1 MLRLAALLT
10 LALMLVLPVT
20 SFAQS
25 ELRTKRIVKKRT
37 VTVPKGAPKDASND
51 TGSSQSDPDDEE
63 PTYRIELD
71 DRESRFLLGVY
82 GQISQFAFDGRG
94 LLGSAIEAVASYALT
109 HKIAGNFSVA
119 QALDPSTLSI
129 LYTGFR
135 VSGAYAFMGNF
146 VERESTLNVGGQTS
160 FISKLGQGPLFAAD
174 LGMEQLLFNATGR
187 IVPATGLS
195 AGVRYDRSLWKIN
208 MSFAARY
215 GQLVIAEKSS
225 TMMSGG
231 IGFLLRF

>member
-1 MLRLAALLT
+1 MLRLAALLI
-10 LALMLVLPVT
+10 LALSLLAPT
-20 SFAQS
+20 AGNAQS
-25 ELRTKRIVKKRT
+25 ELRTKRIVRKRT
-37 VTVPKGAPKDASND
+37 VAVPVDKEKVSAV
-51 TGSSQSDPDDEE
+51 SSSESEGDDDEVS
-63 PTYRIELD
+63 YRIELD
-71 DRESRFLLGVY
+71 DRESRFQLGIY
-82 GQISQFAFDGRG
+82 GQIAQFAFEGRG
-94 LLGSAIEAVASYALT
+94 LMGSAVEAVASYALT
-109 HKIAGNFSVA
+109 HKIAGNFSVS

-187 IVPATGLS
+187 IVPATGIS
-195 AGVRYDRSLWKIN
+195 AGVRYDRQLWKIN
-208 MSFAARY
+208 VSFAARY

-231 IGFLLRF
+231 VGFLLRF